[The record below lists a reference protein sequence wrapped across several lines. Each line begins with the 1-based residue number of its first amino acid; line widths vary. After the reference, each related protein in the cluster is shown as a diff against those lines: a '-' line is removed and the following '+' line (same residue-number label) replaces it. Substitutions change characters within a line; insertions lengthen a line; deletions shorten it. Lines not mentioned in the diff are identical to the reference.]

1 VFGEASSPKPASFK
15 AQVHSVAM
23 RDDEHSPLVADEHT
37 PLVAD
42 GEDGR
47 RADANRGWDLALVA
61 ALSTLTLAN
70 LATQA
75 TRFLL
80 NFLYME
86 EKKGASADPHINIA
100 LDLGMTPTEFGLLS
114 GPLLLVVIVVSS
126 VFIGSVADDVRVG
139 PRTVLVGGML
149 LQGVAMCAQGL
160 VTSMPA
166 LFAVRFVFAV
176 GQAAVTAPGLSLIAQ
191 NMPKLHH
198 PTANSAFGTGV
209 YLGSGLAAAG
219 GILALKVGWRITSA
233 VFGGLCFLSALA
245 VACAV
250 STGPKSR
257 GVGGGVGGLGADV
270 TVKAAAIWNGVYV
283 YVWECVCGWGGGRQE
298 LYVVGVFDVCVCVC
312 AHKHVCARTNT
323 QV

>member
-1 VFGEASSPKPASFK
+1 VVLQNCSPTKECVESVVRRPAARASGRSGPTSSTAP
-15 AQVHSVAM
+15 VHSVAM

-42 GEDGR
+42 DGDDDGR
-47 RADANRGWDLALVA
+47 CADADRGWDLALVA

-86 EKKGASADPHINIA
+86 GKTGGSADPHISIA
-100 LDLGMTPTEFGLLS
+100 LDLGMTPTEFGLMS
-114 GPLLLVVIVVSS
+114 GPLLLVVIVISS
-126 VFIGSVADDVRVG
+126 VFLGSVADDVRVG

-166 LFAVRFVFAV
+166 LFVVRFFFAV

-191 NMPKLHH
+191 NVPKLHH
-198 PTANSAFGTGV
+198 PTANSTFGTGV

-233 VFGGLCFLSALA
+233 VFGGLCFLSAVS

-250 STGPKSR
+250 STGPKIR
-257 GVGGGVGGLGADV
+257 KTPAGGGLGADV
-270 TVKAAAIWNGVYV
+270 KVKAAAIWNGV
-283 YVWECVCGWGGGRQE
+283 C
-298 LYVVGVFDVCVCVC
+298 VCVCV
-312 AHKHVCARTNT
+312 
-323 QV
+323 